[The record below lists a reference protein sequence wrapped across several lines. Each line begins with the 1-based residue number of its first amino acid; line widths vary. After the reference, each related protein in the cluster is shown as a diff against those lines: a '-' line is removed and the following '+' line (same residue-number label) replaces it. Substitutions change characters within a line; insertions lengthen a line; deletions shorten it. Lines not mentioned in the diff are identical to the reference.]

1 MPPGMNRDR
10 SAMNALQK
18 HVIQHSPSPKEQ
30 MAVNVARHYVNQLY
44 SEVDGDQ
51 TENTLNYNDQENIL
65 NAMNQEMQQNTLVG
79 DQKEGVSKDKE
90 EEDDNSNIL
99 NKSIAEIQSII
110 NNISFFPQNKGEC
123 VNNSDITSMSVDS
136 NAKEQSNT
144 SSSSK
149 TTTKQGKGGTAPHNQ
164 KLQLPPLVESQYNY

>member
-1 MPPGMNRDR
+1 MEVTSGMSRER
-10 SAMNALQK
+10 SAMNALQN

-30 MAVNVARHYVNQLY
+30 MAGNVARHYVNQLY
-44 SEVDGDQ
+44 SEVDGEETQ
-51 TENTLNYNDQENIL
+51 NKTKEITNIKENIIESTI
-65 NAMNQEMQQNTLVG
+65 N
-79 DQKEGVSKDKE
+79 KEEINKE

-136 NAKEQSNT
+136 KAKDKSN
-144 SSSSK
+144 SKSK
-149 TTTKQGKGGTAPHNQ
+149 TVINKCGTVPNQTQ
-164 KLQLPPLVESQYNY
+164 KLQLPPLVESQ

>member
-1 MPPGMNRDR
+1 
-10 SAMNALQK
+10 L
-18 HVIQHSPSPKEQ
+18 E
-30 MAVNVARHYVNQLY
+30 
-44 SEVDGDQ
+44 
-51 TENTLNYNDQENIL
+51 
-65 NAMNQEMQQNTLVG
+65 NQEIQQNVLVE
-79 DQKEGVSKDKE
+79 DNSNQKKGTNKVE
-90 EEDDNSNIL
+90 EEDNTNIL

-136 NAKEQSNT
+136 NEKDQSKS

-149 TTTKQGKGGTAPHNQ
+149 TTVKKSKSTAPLNQ